1 MLVHLAQYLHPPIPR
16 NNKTSHKE
24 TKTIYTFKRR
34 RVEASHDVSDP
45 PTYPQVFI
53 HPELRRPWI
62 QQYTMLHLG
71 GGVEEYVST
80 LYISTYSQDFL
91 LFSGMF

>member
-24 TKTIYTFKRR
+24 IKTIYTYKRR
-34 RVEASHDVSDP
+34 HVEASHDVSDP
-45 PTYPQVFI
+45 PTKSSFI
-53 HPELRRPWI
+53 QNCDARGSNNTQCYILE
-62 QQYTMLHLG
+62 
-71 GGVEEYVST
+71 GVQEHIST